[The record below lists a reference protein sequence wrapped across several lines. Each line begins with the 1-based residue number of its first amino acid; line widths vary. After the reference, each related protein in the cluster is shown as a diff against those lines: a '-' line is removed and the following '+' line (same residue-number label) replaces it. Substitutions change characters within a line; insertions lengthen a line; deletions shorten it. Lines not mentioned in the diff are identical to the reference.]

1 MSGGEP
7 KSNEELLEQSEGTT
21 INGDTDEFPLPNAA
35 AMESGASLIQI
46 HPVVGRCGVQ
56 PLGIVTTIGRDKAAD
71 CFVQLDSVSR
81 QHAKIERQETGVFR
95 LTDLE
100 STNGT
105 FVNDVQVREWD
116 LGPNDMIR
124 CGGAIL
130 KVLPADDLEAQ
141 YHEVAYMMM
150 THDSMTGIFNRQYFD
165 DMLKREAAAA
175 ARYKKSLSVLIL
187 DLDHF
192 KAINDL
198 HGHLAGDEIL
208 REFSRRVTNTMRT
221 EVVFARLGGEEFGV
235 ILLEAE
241 AGEARVVAERIRM
254 AVSSR
259 KFSLANGMAPISVSI
274 GIATTCGSK
283 PVTAAEL
290 MQEADNNLYEAKRTG
305 RDRVCATAETRAVV
319 E

>member
-1 MSGGEP
+1 MSGADP
-7 KSNEELLEQSEGTT
+7 KSAEQSDATT
-21 INGDTDEFPLPNAA
+21 VNGDTDEFPLPAQGV
-35 AMESGASLIQI
+35 MESGASLIQI

-56 PLGIVTTIGRDKAAD
+56 QLGVSTIIGRDKNAD
-71 CFVQLDSVSR
+71 CFIQLDSVSR
-81 QHAKIERQETGVFR
+81 QHAKIERLETGVYR

-105 FVNDVQVREWD
+105 YVNDIQVREWD

-150 THDSMTGIFNRQYFD
+150 THDSMIGIFNRQYFD

-175 ARYKKSLSVLIL
+175 VRYEKSLSVLIL

-198 HGHLAGDEIL
+198 HGHLSGDEVL
-208 REFSRRVTNTMRT
+208 REFCRRVTTTLRT
-221 EVVFARLGGEEFGV
+221 ESVFARLGGEEFGI
-235 ILLEAE
+235 ILLEADAAE
-241 AGEARVVAERIRM
+241 AKVVAERVRL

-259 KFSLANGMAPISVSI
+259 KFSLVSTQVPMSVSI
-274 GIATTCGSK
+274 GIATIDGSVA
-283 PVTAAEL
+283 VTAGEL
-290 MQEADNNLYEAKRTG
+290 MQEADSNLYEAKRTG
-305 RDRVCATAETRAVV
+305 RDRVCSTFETRAVA